1 MGILPREQEIEYP
14 TSDGQPM
21 AESPEHLQ
29 VMIDLLEGLRGR
41 YAGVTNVW
49 VGGNFFFYYEKGDP
63 KARVSPDVMVAKG
76 VAERRRRNYKL
87 WEEKP
92 PSLVVEVTSRKT
104 RRQDEEVK
112 QPLYERVGV
121 EEYVL
126 FDPLGEYLRPSLQGF
141 RRSWGGY
148 QPLPLEADGSLLSRT
163 TGLRFQ
169 REGQRL
175 RLVDVLTG
183 EPILWPE
190 EEKAARQAAQK
201 RAAEAERRAAEEAA
215 ARQSAE
221 TRAVEE
227 AAARQ
232 SAETRAAE
240 EAAAREFLE
249 KRLRALEEE
258 LSHLRQARRD

>member
-1 MGILPREQEIEYP
+1 MSILPLEQEIEYP

-21 AESPEHLQ
+21 AESPEHLK
-29 VMIDLLEGLRGR
+29 VMIDCISGLEIR
-41 YAGVTNVW
+41 YAGAPDVW
-49 VGGNFFFYYEKGDP
+49 VGGNFFFYYEKGNP
-63 KARVSPDVMVAKG
+63 KARVSPDAMVAKG
-76 VAERRRRNYKL
+76 VAKRQRSNVRL

-104 RRQDEEVK
+104 PRKDEEVK
-112 QPLYERVGV
+112 QPLCERVCV

-201 RAAEAERRAAEEAA
+201 RAAEAETRAA
-215 ARQSAE
+215 
-221 TRAVEE
+221 EE

-240 EAAAREFLE
+240 EAAAREILE
-249 KRLRALEEE
+249 KRLRWLGEE
-258 LSHLRQARRD
+258 LSRLPQA